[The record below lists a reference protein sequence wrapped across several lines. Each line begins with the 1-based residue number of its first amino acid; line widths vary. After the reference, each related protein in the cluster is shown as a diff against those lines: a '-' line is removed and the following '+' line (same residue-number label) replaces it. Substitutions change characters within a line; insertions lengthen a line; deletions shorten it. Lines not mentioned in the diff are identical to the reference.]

1 MKQII
6 DKESVE
12 KAIADLKAS
21 GKKVTLMALHGAL
34 GHRGSM
40 STLVKIKAELEANAQ
55 PVHDSEEGLQAFREI
70 WALAREEG
78 RRQQESVNAGLQ
90 QDIQTLAR
98 ENERLEGEA
107 TASTNE
113 ARELQKAN
121 LHAQAELDGVK
132 RQLAKSQESL
142 IQANKETHAALEKFA
157 AEQAAHQGTHHELK
171 KAIEKA
177 HELELN
183 LVRTRALL
191 DAQNGQSGAPAA
203 AKPTKRQ
210 AGHSGPMDGR

>member
-12 KAIADLKAS
+12 KAIADLKAN

-40 STLVKIKAELEANAQ
+40 STLVKIKAELEAKAQ
-55 PVHDSEEGLQAFREI
+55 PVNDSEEGLQAFREI

-107 TASTNE
+107 TASANQTS
-113 ARELQKAN
+113 ELQKAK
-121 LHAQAELDGVK
+121 LHAEVALDDLK
-132 RQLAKSQESL
+132 RQLARSQESL
-142 IQANKETHAALEKFA
+142 IQANKETQAALEKFA
-157 AEQAAHQGTHHELK
+157 AEQAAHQGTHQELG

-177 HELELN
+177 HELELD
-183 LVRTRALL
+183 LVRSRALL
-191 DAQNGQSGAPAA
+191 DAQGGQSGAPAA
-203 AKPTKRQ
+203 ASPTAARGKSPRN
-210 AGHSGPMDGR
+210 G

>member
-12 KAIADLKAS
+12 KAIADLKAN

-55 PVHDSEEGLQAFREI
+55 PVNDSEEGLQAFREI

-107 TASTNE
+107 TASANQASE
-113 ARELQKAN
+113 VQKAKLN
-121 LHAQAELDGVK
+121 AEAALDDVK
-132 RQLAKSQESL
+132 RQLARSQESL
-142 IQANKETHAALEKFA
+142 IQANKETQAALEKFA
-157 AEQAAHQGTHHELK
+157 AEQTAHQGTHQELK
-171 KAIEKA
+171 TAIEKA

-183 LVRTRALL
+183 LVRARALL
-191 DAQNGQSGAPAA
+191 DAQDGQNGVAA
-203 AKPTKRQ
+203 AVAPITTRGKSPRN
-210 AGHSGPMDGR
+210 G

>member
-12 KAIADLKAS
+12 KAITDLKAS

-40 STLVKIKAELEANAQ
+40 STLVKIKAELEAEAQ
-55 PVHDSEEGLQAFREI
+55 PVRDSEEGLQAFREI

-107 TASTNE
+107 TASANE
-113 ARELQKAN
+113 AREFQKAK
-121 LHAQAELDGVK
+121 LHAETELADVK
-132 RQLAKSQESL
+132 RQLAKSQDSL
-142 IQANKETHAALEKFA
+142 IQANKETQAALEKFA
-157 AEQAAHQGTHHELK
+157 AEQAAHQGTHQELK
-171 KAIEKA
+171 KAIKKA
-177 HELELN
+177 HELELD
-183 LVRTRALL
+183 LVRSRALL
-191 DAQNGQSGAPAA
+191 DAQSGQSGTSAA
-203 AKPTKRQ
+203 VR
-210 AGHSGPMDGR
+210 RR